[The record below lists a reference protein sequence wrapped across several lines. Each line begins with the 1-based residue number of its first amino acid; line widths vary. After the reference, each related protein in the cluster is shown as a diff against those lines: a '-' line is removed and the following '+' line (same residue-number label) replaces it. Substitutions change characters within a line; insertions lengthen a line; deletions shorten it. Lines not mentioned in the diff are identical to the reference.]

1 MLMNLLTKNK
11 IKYIQSLYQKK
22 QRELHQ
28 QFVIEG
34 EKMIVEAIEAIPDK
48 FDSLYVT
55 SAFHHPIPNNIQA
68 ILLKEDE
75 LKRISSLTT
84 PNKALA
90 VVNMWNVEAK
100 ESHVTLVL
108 DKVQDPGNLGTIIR
122 LADWFGVSKLVC
134 SNDTVDFRNPK
145 VLQATM
151 GSVFRVQVEYCDL
164 HNFLSTTDLPIY
176 GALLEGENVYQMQL
190 SQKAIL
196 IMGNEGNG
204 ISEDVKSLIKYPIH
218 IPRIGEAESL
228 NVSTATAI
236 LLSEFSRL
244 RLK

>member
-1 MLMNLLTKNK
+1 MLLNLLTKNK

-34 EKMIVEAIEAIPDK
+34 EKMIIEALEAIPEKIDTL
-48 FDSLYVT
+48 FIT
-55 SAFHHPIPNNIQA
+55 AAFNHPIPTNIQA
-68 ILLKEDE
+68 TIIKEDE
-75 LKRISSLTT
+75 LKKISSLTT

-90 VVNMWNVEAK
+90 IVNSWEIEPK
-100 ESHVTLVL
+100 ESPLTLVL
-108 DKVQDPGNLGTIIR
+108 DTIQDPGNLGTIIR

-134 SNDTVDFRNPK
+134 SNDTVDFKNSK

-151 GSVFRVQVEYCDL
+151 GSVFRVQITYCDL
-164 HNFLSTTDLPIY
+164 EEFLSNTSLPIF
-176 GALLEGENVYQMQL
+176 GALLEGENVYQQDL
-190 SQKAIL
+190 PQKAIL

-204 ISEDVKSLIKYPIH
+204 ISNNIKSFINHSIH
-218 IPRIGEAESL
+218 IPRIGDAESL

-236 LLSEFSRL
+236 LLSEFSRK